1 MNKQVKSTIILL
13 ITAMIWG
20 FAFTAQVMV
29 DADVLGNFS
38 FNGIRFLLGATSLI
52 PVILLFEREPEASER
67 LKRTVIT
74 GAMTGFILFCASSL
88 QQIGISINHNAG
100 KAGFITGFYM
110 ILVPFFGVIVF
121 RRKIGLNVW
130 LAAVIAIF
138 GLFLISAGD
147 GFDSI
152 NKGDVV
158 VLIGAFF
165 WAAHILM
172 VDTFSVKASPIKFS
186 FVQFVVCGLC
196 NLIVAAFSETITW
209 SGVSATMIPIL
220 YTGLMSTGVAYTCQV
235 IGQRDADPNFAAIV
249 MSSECVFSAI
259 GGAIILHENLGI
271 KGYVGCVLMFAGI
284 ILSQLNVKKKGADNC
299 AAK

>member
-20 FAFTAQVMV
+20 LAFTAQVMV
-29 DADVLGNFS
+29 DANVLGNFS
-38 FNGIRFLLGATSLI
+38 FNGIRFLLGASSLI
-52 PVILLFEREPEASER
+52 PVILIFERKPKSGENM
-67 LKRTVIT
+67 KRTVIT
-74 GAMTGFILFCASSL
+74 AAMTGVVLFCASSL
-88 QQIGISINHNAG
+88 QQTGISINHNAG
-100 KAGFITGFYM
+100 KAGFITGLYM
-110 ILVPFFGVIVF
+110 ILVPFFGMVVF
-121 RRKIGLNVW
+121 KRKAGVNAWI
-130 LAAVIAIF
+130 AAVIAII
-138 GLFLISAGD
+138 GLFLLSAGD
-147 GFDSI
+147 GFDKI
-152 NKGDVV
+152 NRGDVV

-172 VDTFSVKASPIKFS
+172 VDKFSVEASPIKFS
-186 FVQFVVCGLC
+186 FIQFVACGTI
-196 NLIVAAFSETITW
+196 NLIVAAFTETITW

-259 GGAIILHENLGI
+259 GGAIILHENLGV
-271 KGYVGCVLMFAGI
+271 KGYIGCCLMFAGI
-284 ILSQLNVKKKGADNC
+284 IISQLKKKGAENC